1 MHGLGAVP
9 ALPGRTLQPRA
20 DARRRLRPA
29 ETGHLLQAGLP
40 PRRAGG
46 CGVPDAELLPLL
58 RGKGVHRDTHL
69 SYYHAGGAARP
80 VRAVRPEEMGGVPF
94 QGGQGGGH
102 PERKAHPPQK
112 IVQGGGGRIL
122 PPLHGLP
129 LPPRPVLHEQLQGFG
144 RVPEGGRPRGALL
157 SAGGH
162 RRDKPALT
170 HQALHAGQRKRLSRR
185 HRPVL
190 VPDQCSPCGLRGVQP
205 GGADT
210 RPAQAAEEA
219 PGQGQASRLHARPEQ
234 PDSQGRHRGG
244 LGKTCRGQ
252 LPAGLRQLQH
262 PGELPGGQGHPG
274 HFLPGDQA
282 VRMRHHAL
290 SHGLQ
295 PAGAV
300 HRQLPRQCLRLQSR
314 LRPVPYPVGRRSVL
328 LLQGTPEGIGGH
340 APDHVLHRPAGAA
353 RLHRHHG
360 QGGQGEDD
368 RQRQLLL
375 YRAKRKRQVVSLHC
389 MV

>member
-1 MHGLGAVP
+1 
-9 ALPGRTLQPRA
+9 
-20 DARRRLRPA
+20 
-29 ETGHLLQAGLP
+29 
-40 PRRAGG
+40 
-46 CGVPDAELLPLL
+46 
-58 RGKGVHRDTHL
+58 
-69 SYYHAGGAARP
+69 
-80 VRAVRPEEMGGVPF
+80 MGGVPC
-94 QGGQGGGH
+94 QGKQGGGH
-102 PERKAHPPQK
+102 PERETHPPQTVGK
-112 IVQGGGGRIL
+112 GGGGRVL
-122 PPLHGLP
+122 PPFHGFP
-129 LPPRPVLHEQLQGFG
+129 LPPRPVLHDQLQGFG

-157 SAGGH
+157 SACGY
-162 RRDKPALT
+162 RRDKPAVT
-170 HQALHAGQRKRLSRR
+170 HQALHAGQRKRLRHR

-210 RPAQAAEEA
+210 RPTEA
-219 PGQGQASRLHARPEQ
+219 SPQIAGQGQTARLHARPEQ

-300 HRQLPRQCLRLQSR
+300 HRQLPRQRLRLQSR
-314 LRPVPYPVGRRSVL
+314 LRPVPHPVGRRPVL

-360 QGGQGEDD
+360 QGGQGQDD

-375 YRAKRKRQVVSLHC
+375 YRAFWKRQVVPHELGRPPVTGTANGCGHGGHGRLLRGYLRLLWRHVYFLFQGETYLHEPLQGHGGGIRSELR
-389 MV
+389 